1 MNGSCTHTDAVS
13 GADLVRVGQ
22 KLLQSNPAYAA
33 IGDLTNLPSR
43 RSLEQ
48 TLFNRNSASGKA
60 RKFFSFR

>member
-1 MNGSCTHTDAVS
+1 MTICTRTDAVS
-13 GADLVRVGQ
+13 GADLARVGQ